1 MGEAN
6 AIEAVDLRKS
16 YGEDVQALDG
26 LTFSVPAGTV
36 FGLLGPN
43 GAGKSTT
50 VKILTTLAHPDGGSA
65 KVAGHDILSEAPRVR
80 ESIGVVSQAGGLD
93 REATGRENLRLQGQ
107 VFGMGG
113 RELERRIDEL
123 LEQFRLGDAG
133 NRLVREYSGGM
144 QRRLD
149 VAQGLVHK
157 PQVLFLDE
165 PTTGLDPEVR
175 AEMWDEIARLA
186 GAGLTV
192 LLTTHYLEEADR
204 LAAQLAI
211 VDKGKVVA
219 EGSPDELKRELRG
232 DAIHIE
238 LGTESAGEA
247 AVREALARV
256 DGLDRARLRRPHPP
270 RPRRGRRADRARGA
284 GGARR
289 GRPRGRLGD
298 RGAAVPRRRLP
309 ALRRAD
315 VRRGRERREAATNRR
330 PEGGGAMKALRDTRY
345 MTVRH
350 LMALWRQ
357 PWWIAVSLIQPV
369 IWLLLFGA
377 LFKAVTDI
385 PGFGSDN
392 YIQFL
397 APGVVVMTAFFG
409 AGWAGMPVIEDI
421 DRGVIDRFLVSPVRR
436 GSLISGRLASWAL
449 TTTIQ
454 SLIIVVLALIVG
466 ATFANNVV
474 GVVVLCVEAV
484 LVGAAFGC
492 LSIGLALLIRKE
504 ETLIAAVQFL
514 VLPLSFM
521 SVTFMQKSLM
531 PDWMQTVS
539 NFNPLNWAVEAGR
552 DAVTAGPDW
561 GAIAGKTG
569 LLVAFLGLCAWF
581 ATRAFRTYQRAV

>member
-50 VKILTTLAHPDGGSA
+50 VKILTTLANPDGGSA
-65 KVAGHDILSEAPRVR
+65 KVAGHDILGEAPRVR

-113 RELERRIDEL
+113 RELERRIEEL
-123 LEQFRLGDAG
+123 LEQFRLDDAG

-157 PQVLFLDE
+157 PKVLFLDE

-175 AEMWDEIARLA
+175 AEMWDEISRLA

-219 EGSPDELKRELRG
+219 EGSPDALKRELRG

-238 LGTESAGEA
+238 LGTETVAEA

-256 DGLDRARLRRPHPP
+256 DGLDEIIFDDRVLHARAEDGARTVPAVLAALDGADLEVAAVTVARPSLDDVYLRFAGRTFGAAESDEK
-270 RPRRGRRADRARGA
+270 PRR
-284 GGARR
+284 
-289 GRPRGRLGD
+289 
-298 RGAAVPRRRLP
+298 
-309 ALRRAD
+309 
-315 VRRGRERREAATNRR
+315 
-330 PEGGGAMKALRDTRY
+330 
-345 MTVRH
+345 
-350 LMALWRQ
+350 
-357 PWWIAVSLIQPV
+357 
-369 IWLLLFGA
+369 
-377 LFKAVTDI
+377 TD
-385 PGFGSDN
+385 D
-392 YIQFL
+392 
-397 APGVVVMTAFFG
+397 
-409 AGWAGMPVIEDI
+409 EK
-421 DRGVIDRFLVSPVRR
+421 
-436 GSLISGRLASWAL
+436 
-449 TTTIQ
+449 
-454 SLIIVVLALIVG
+454 
-466 ATFANNVV
+466 
-474 GVVVLCVEAV
+474 EAV
-484 LVGAAFGC
+484 
-492 LSIGLALLIRKE
+492 R
-504 ETLIAAVQFL
+504 
-514 VLPLSFM
+514 
-521 SVTFMQKSLM
+521 
-531 PDWMQTVS
+531 
-539 NFNPLNWAVEAGR
+539 
-552 DAVTAGPDW
+552 
-561 GAIAGKTG
+561 
-569 LLVAFLGLCAWF
+569 
-581 ATRAFRTYQRAV
+581 

>member
-1 MGEAN
+1 VAERN

-65 KVAGHDILSEAPRVR
+65 RVAGHDIQREPARVR

-123 LEQFRLGDAG
+123 LEQFRLADAG
-133 NRLVREYSGGM
+133 KRLVREYSGGM

-175 AEMWDEIARLA
+175 AEMWDEIARLS

-192 LLTTHYLEEADR
+192 LLTTHYLEEADQ

-219 EGSPDELKRELRG
+219 EGSPDALKRELRG

-238 LGTESAGEA
+238 LGSETAAEA

-256 DGLDRARLRRPHPP
+256 DGLDEIIFDDRILHARAE
-270 RPRRGRRADRARGA
+270 D
-284 GGARR
+284 GARTVPAVLAALD
-289 GRPRGRLGD
+289 GADLEV
-298 RGAAVPRRRLP
+298 AAVTVARPSLDDVY
-309 ALRRAD
+309 LRFA
-315 VRRGRERREAATNRR
+315 GRTFGEAESGDGNRR
-330 PEGGGAMKALRDTRY
+330 
-345 MTVRH
+345 
-350 LMALWRQ
+350 
-357 PWWIAVSLIQPV
+357 
-369 IWLLLFGA
+369 
-377 LFKAVTDI
+377 TD
-385 PGFGSDN
+385 N
-392 YIQFL
+392 
-397 APGVVVMTAFFG
+397 
-409 AGWAGMPVIEDI
+409 EK
-421 DRGVIDRFLVSPVRR
+421 
-436 GSLISGRLASWAL
+436 
-449 TTTIQ
+449 
-454 SLIIVVLALIVG
+454 
-466 ATFANNVV
+466 
-474 GVVVLCVEAV
+474 EAV
-484 LVGAAFGC
+484 
-492 LSIGLALLIRKE
+492 R
-504 ETLIAAVQFL
+504 
-514 VLPLSFM
+514 
-521 SVTFMQKSLM
+521 
-531 PDWMQTVS
+531 
-539 NFNPLNWAVEAGR
+539 
-552 DAVTAGPDW
+552 
-561 GAIAGKTG
+561 
-569 LLVAFLGLCAWF
+569 
-581 ATRAFRTYQRAV
+581 

>member
-1 MGEAN
+1 VGDAN

-65 KVAGHDILSEAPRVR
+65 KVAGHDILGEPARVR

-123 LEQFRLGDAG
+123 LEQFRLADAG
-133 NRLVREYSGGM
+133 KRLVREYSGGM

-157 PQVLFLDE
+157 PKVLFLDE

-186 GAGLTV
+186 GEGLTV

-219 EGSPDELKRELRG
+219 EGSPDALKRELRG

-238 LGTESAGEA
+238 LGTESAAEA

-256 DGLDRARLRRPHPP
+256 DGLDELLFDDRILHARAE
-270 RPRRGRRADRARGA
+270 D
-284 GGARR
+284 GARTVPAVLAALD
-289 GRPRGRLGD
+289 GADLEV
-298 RGAAVPRRRLP
+298 AAVTVARPSLDDVYLRFAGRTFGEAESGETHRR
-309 ALRRAD
+309 
-315 VRRGRERREAATNRR
+315 
-330 PEGGGAMKALRDTRY
+330 
-345 MTVRH
+345 
-350 LMALWRQ
+350 
-357 PWWIAVSLIQPV
+357 
-369 IWLLLFGA
+369 
-377 LFKAVTDI
+377 TD
-385 PGFGSDN
+385 D
-392 YIQFL
+392 
-397 APGVVVMTAFFG
+397 
-409 AGWAGMPVIEDI
+409 EK
-421 DRGVIDRFLVSPVRR
+421 
-436 GSLISGRLASWAL
+436 
-449 TTTIQ
+449 
-454 SLIIVVLALIVG
+454 
-466 ATFANNVV
+466 
-474 GVVVLCVEAV
+474 EAV
-484 LVGAAFGC
+484 
-492 LSIGLALLIRKE
+492 R
-504 ETLIAAVQFL
+504 
-514 VLPLSFM
+514 
-521 SVTFMQKSLM
+521 
-531 PDWMQTVS
+531 
-539 NFNPLNWAVEAGR
+539 
-552 DAVTAGPDW
+552 
-561 GAIAGKTG
+561 
-569 LLVAFLGLCAWF
+569 
-581 ATRAFRTYQRAV
+581 